1 MKTLIVLLAL
11 ALVPCFAQQVA
22 AASDDDVV
30 LQHGTQGDV
39 EDDGRRQLWTSI
51 ATNTA
56 KTLGIGA
63 ALMVLLFISTAVL
76 RWLWNTTVPN
86 VFNLNAITFWQ
97 CFRLLIMVKIL
108 LVGGSGIIKAM

>member
-1 MKTLIVLLAL
+1 MARNSHRNGALTSSFTGSYPSKTLLEL
-11 ALVPCFAQQVA
+11 
-22 AASDDDVV
+22 
-30 LQHGTQGDV
+30 
-39 EDDGRRQLWTSI
+39 RTSI